1 MSFLETFWKLIP
13 ADYKWSVGIKKAGIM
28 AGKAIAGLLVGSQ
41 VGAKL
46 SPQHVEAV
54 GTVITVLTTAGLEWL
69 HDWAK
74 MKYPDAKWL

>member
-1 MSFLETFWKLIP
+1 MLNWILGLIP
-13 ADYKWSVGIKKAGIM
+13 NNYKWSVAAKNVGII
-28 AGKAIAGLLVGSQ
+28 AGKAIAGLLVGST

-54 GTVITVLTTAGLEWL
+54 STVVTVLTTAGLEAI

-74 MKYPDAKWL
+74 LKYPDSKWL